1 MAAAEEEPCCCIS
14 HAFDRAARHDPARL
28 SVVHA
33 APAAADDGE
42 RRFTCGDLLS
52 AVFSLS
58 RRIAAALPRHAPD
71 LRRDDGS
78 PGCSDRHGGSS
89 GATPRVVGVY
99 ASPSVEY
106 IAAVLAVLRCGE
118 AFLPL
123 DPSWPEERVQSAVSA
138 SNAALVVSAG
148 GSRAEA
154 VFKSSGCP
162 VLSLDGDI
170 RQWSDVGGDVI
181 GGEELPWPCERER
194 PLEFCYVMFT
204 SGSTGRPKGV
214 CGTEIGYRISAIPQ
228 FLLSCG
234 NVLVFYV
241 GSSRVVFDR
250 SNCRYKYL
258 KFN

>member
-1 MAAAEEEPCCCIS
+1 MAAAAEEEPCCCIS

-33 APAAADDGE
+33 APAAAAADDGE

-52 AVFSLS
+52 AVSSLS
-58 RRIAAALPRHAPD
+58 RRIAAALPLPVPD

-78 PGCSDRHGGSS
+78 PGCSDRHGGSA

-106 IAAVLAVLRCGE
+106 IAAVLAVLRLGE

-123 DPSWPEERVQSAVSA
+123 DPSWPDERVQSAVSA
-138 SNAALVVSAG
+138 SNAALVVSSG

-154 VFKSSGCP
+154 VFKSSSCP
-162 VLSLDGDI
+162 VLRLDGDI
-170 RQWSDVGGDVI
+170 RQWSGVGGDGI

-194 PLEFCYVMFT
+194 PREFCYVMFT

-214 CGTEIGYRISAIPQ
+214 CGTEKGKLTMSSGYFVA
-228 FLLSCG
+228 LH
-234 NVLVFYV
+234 
-241 GSSRVVFDR
+241 
-250 SNCRYKYL
+250 L
-258 KFN
+258 K